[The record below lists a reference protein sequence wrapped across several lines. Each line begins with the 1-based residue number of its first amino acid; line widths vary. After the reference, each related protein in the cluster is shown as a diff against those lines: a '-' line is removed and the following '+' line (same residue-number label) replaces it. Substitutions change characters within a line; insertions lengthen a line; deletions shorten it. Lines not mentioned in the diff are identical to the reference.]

1 MAWFYFALGTAIVW
15 GIGYALSEK
24 VMHQGVSPFF
34 FLLVEFLIFIPILL
48 VLNIKTDGIRESTQ
62 ALYQGNTVL
71 WISFVGAIIAFIL
84 GNIFIMQAINL
95 KNATYA
101 NLIEISYP
109 VFTILFTYL
118 FFKNFHLNWTT
129 LAGGALIFCGAL
141 LIVYKG
147 E

>member
-1 MAWFYFALGTAIVW
+1 MAWFYFALGTAIAW
-15 GIGYALSEK
+15 GIGYSLTEK
-24 VMHQGVSPFF
+24 VLHSGVSSSF
-34 FLLVEFLIFIPILL
+34 FLLSLCCVSVPVYIFLSLYGG
-48 VLNIKTDGIRESTQ
+48 TARESIQ
-62 ALYQGNTVL
+62 ALNSGNSL
-71 WISFVGAIIAFIL
+71 LLLAFVGAIIAYIF
-84 GNIFIMQAINL
+84 GNIFIMHAINL

-129 LAGGALIFCGAL
+129 LAGGVLIFCGAL